1 MGTSTDGL
9 VWRFHLHCGIKF
21 YDDTDF
27 SADVALFSLN
37 RQHQSQHPSQSWWF
51 LYLFGQ
57 TVVLQ
62 ANQDYWAGRP
72 KIDQLIFRSIPDNS
86 VRSLRLQNG
95 SVRTMEFP
103 NPDDLVII
111 RSDPNLQM
119 IDLANEV
126 SGQRLSQM

>member
-1 MGTSTDGL
+1 M
-9 VWRFHLHCGIKF
+9 
-21 YDDTDF
+21 
-27 SADVALFSLN
+27 
-37 RQHQSQHPSQSWWF
+37 
-51 LYLFGQ
+51 
-57 TVVLQ
+57 VLQ

-111 RSDPNLQM
+111 RSNPNLQV